1 METLTVKDVKEIA
14 SIEDPVIR
22 NLNITQGYYELSQA
36 MSKYTDGNPNWCTSA
51 VWASKQAGQSIRKED
66 LSRTFENI
74 FHNSPEITLLLNTI
88 SQHSDLIKNL
98 PEVKTVSSFIIKFL
112 NPDAAFEHSARAV
125 AEGNKK
131 VFAEIGGEF
140 ARFLSTFKSDDD
152 FTEENIYTFCS
163 AFTPGNPPD
172 GQQMLRDA
180 FTSYF
185 DARKQS
191 DEKIKAEMILY
202 SNLLIGYHE
211 QTRLQPQIVEALN
224 AAFTNEDELKSNLLR
239 ELLPGFWLR
248 IRYYIS
254 RILQRKLPLDE
265 TIDQLLNLAK
275 QKVREVITD
284 CMMTLFIP
292 INELLKL
299 GEDLKEKFP
308 ERLAYISDQK
318 LKGLLNKI
326 DPTPDSL
333 KESGAKDWGDLSD
346 RIHFIA
352 DLFRAY
358 FEHRQLYNQPFTDE
372 QVKVLKE
379 GKRPEGKL

>member
-1 METLTVKDVKEIA
+1 MSIPTVEDVARIA
-14 SIEDPVIR
+14 GISDPVIR

-36 MSKYTDGNPNWCTSA
+36 MSKYTDGNPNWCTFA

-66 LSRTFENI
+66 LSRTFENL
-74 FHNSPEITLLLNTI
+74 FHNSPEITLLLNTLT
-88 SQHSDLIKNL
+88 QHSDVIKNL
-98 PEVKTVSSFIIKFL
+98 PEIKAVSSFIIKFL
-112 NPDAAFEHSARAV
+112 NPDSVFEHSANAV

-140 ARFLSTFKSDDD
+140 ASFLSVFKSEED
-152 FTEENIYTFCS
+152 FTEENISKFCS
-163 AFTPGNPPD
+163 AFKPGNPPD
-172 GQQMLRDA
+172 GQQMLKDA

-185 DARKQS
+185 EARKQS
-191 DEKIKAEMILY
+191 DEKVKAEMILY

-239 ELLPGFWLR
+239 GLLPGFWLR
-248 IRYYIS
+248 IRYFIS
-254 RILQRKLPLDE
+254 KLLQRRLPLDDA
-265 TIDQLLNLAK
+265 IDQLLSLAK

-292 INELLKL
+292 VNELLKL

-308 ERLAYISDQK
+308 ERLTHISDQK
-318 LKGLLNKI
+318 LNELLNKI

-358 FEHRQLYNQPFTDE
+358 FEHPQLYNQPFTHE
-372 QVKVLKE
+372 QVNALKD
-379 GKRPEGKL
+379 GKRPEGTL

>member
-1 METLTVKDVKEIA
+1 MSIPTIEDIVRIA
-14 SIEDPVIR
+14 GINDPVIR

-36 MSKYTDGNPNWCTSA
+36 MSKYTDGNPNWCTFA

-66 LSRTFENI
+66 LPRTFENL
-74 FHNSPEITLLLNTI
+74 FHNSPEITLMLDKL
-88 SQHSDLIKNL
+88 SQYSDVIKNL
-98 PEVKTVSSFIIKFL
+98 PEVKAVSSFIIKFL
-112 NPDAAFEHSARAV
+112 NPDSVFEHSAQAV

-140 ARFLSTFKSDDD
+140 ARFLSVFKSEND
-152 FTEENIYTFCS
+152 FTEENINQFCS
-163 AFTPGNPPD
+163 SFKPGDPPD
-172 GQQMLRDA
+172 GQQMLKDA

-185 DARKQS
+185 EARKQTN
-191 DEKIKAEMILY
+191 EKVKAEMILY

-224 AAFTNEDELKSNLLR
+224 AAFTNEDELRSRFLK

-254 RILQRKLPLDE
+254 KLLQRKMPLDE
-265 TIDQLLNLAK
+265 AIDQLLNLAK

-292 INELLKL
+292 LNELLKL

-308 ERLAYISDQK
+308 ERLAHISDQK
-318 LKGLLNKI
+318 LKELLNKI
-326 DPTPDSL
+326 DPTPDSI

-358 FEHRQLYNQPFTDE
+358 FEHQQLYNQPFTDE
-372 QVKVLKE
+372 QVKELRE
-379 GKRPEGKL
+379 GKRPKGEL

>member
-1 METLTVKDVKEIA
+1 MGIPTVKDVARIA
-14 SIEDPVIR
+14 RINDSIIR

-36 MSKYTDGNPNWCTSA
+36 MSKYTDGNPNWCTFA

-66 LSRTFENI
+66 LSRTFENL
-74 FHNSPEITLLLNTI
+74 FHNSREITLLLNTL
-88 SQHSDLIKNL
+88 SQHSVVIKNL
-98 PEVKTVSSFIIKFL
+98 PEVKAISGFILKII
-112 NPDAAFEHSARAV
+112 NPETAFNHSAVAV
-125 AEGNKK
+125 ATGNRI
-131 VFAEIGGEF
+131 VFSEIGGEF
-140 ARFLSTFKSDDD
+140 ARFLSMFRSEQD
-152 FTEENIYTFCS
+152 FTEENISKFCS
-163 AFTPGNPPD
+163 AFKPGNPPD
-172 GQQMLRDA
+172 GQQMLNDA

-185 DARKQS
+185 EARKQT
-191 DEKIKAEMILY
+191 DEKLKAEMILY

-224 AAFTNEDELKSNLLR
+224 AAFTNEDEMKSNLLR

-248 IRYYIS
+248 IRYYIAK
-254 RILQRKLPLDE
+254 ILHRKLPLDE
-265 TIDQLLNLAK
+265 AIDQLLQLVK
-275 QKVREVITD
+275 RKMREAITD

-308 ERLAYISDQK
+308 ERLTHISNQK
-318 LKGLLNKI
+318 LKELLNKI

-358 FEHRQLYNQPFTDE
+358 FDHQQLYNQPFTDE
-372 QVKVLKE
+372 QVKELKE
-379 GKRPEGKL
+379 GRRPDGDL